1 MSETQLLERHAELR
15 QCVST
20 DAAARGS
27 VVPGGTIPG
36 SEKTHAAQD
45 VVSLAWGDEHYSQRP
60 HPGSLPRSTLPTE
73 PARRSFVSGSD
84 GSLSASVT
92 PSGVGGSVPT
102 APAGGRLGI
111 YTKSSTPPPPLL
123 RSPAAKTGGVDTR
136 APIRAA
142 RAERYELL
150 ATARKVL
157 SAEGKRQGLVY
168 GHDYHRTAKCRF
180 IRCGGPSVE
189 VHREKQTGA
198 AFYVNLTACGSVWT
212 CPVCTALIQ
221 ERRRQE
227 IEQAVD
233 WAYEEG
239 LQPMLVTLTFPHR
252 HWHKLIDLLKQ
263 QAAALK
269 NLRAG
274 APWTRWKTRAGYRGL
289 IRSLEL
295 THGANGW
302 HPHTHELWFVGA
314 HVKAA
319 DARAQILARWES
331 ACVAAGL
338 LDLSDAA
345 QLKAFREH
353 AVDVKGWCSASDY
366 LAKQD
371 DSRHWGIDREVA
383 KASSKSGKKS
393 GIHPFGLLALARD
406 GDVRAAAL
414 YVEYADTM
422 RQTRTRQHY
431 WSPGLKDEV
440 GVNEK
445 SDEDLAEESRAKAD
459 YLGFLD
465 DEDWQTVREANAR
478 AQVLDAAELG
488 GWPAVQALLDR
499 LIRAEVARLKAVL
512 SSP

>member
-27 VVPGGTIPG
+27 AV
-36 SEKTHAAQD
+36 
-45 VVSLAWGDEHYSQRP
+45 
-60 HPGSLPRSTLPTE
+60 
-73 PARRSFVSGSD
+73 
-84 GSLSASVT
+84 
-92 PSGVGGSVPT
+92 PSGTVE
-102 APAGGRLGI
+102 APRGAELGR
-111 YTKSSTPPPPLL
+111 YTKSSTPPLPLITPP
-123 RSPAAKTGGVDTR
+123 AGKKGGVDPR

-142 RAERYELL
+142 RAQRYELL
-150 ATARKVL
+150 STARKIL
-157 SAEGKRQGLVY
+157 SAEGARQGLVY

-189 VHREKQTGA
+189 VHQERKTGA

-227 IEQAVD
+227 IEAAVE
-233 WAYEEG
+233 WAYVRE

-252 HWHKLIDLLKQ
+252 KKHKLLDLLRL

-269 NLRAG
+269 KLREG
-274 APWTRWKTRAGYRGL
+274 APWTRWKTRNGFEGL

-295 THGANGW
+295 THGLNGW

-314 HVKAA
+314 HVKAK
-319 DARAQILARWES
+319 DAREQILARWES
-331 ACVAAGL
+331 ACIAVGL
-338 LDLSDAA
+338 LDPADAA
-345 QLKAFREH
+345 QVKAFRRH

-371 DSRHWGIDREVA
+371 DSRHWGVDREVA
-383 KASSKSGKKS
+383 KASSKAGKASGV
-393 GIHPFGLLALARD
+393 HPFGLLALARD
-406 GDVRAAAL
+406 GDARAAAL
-414 YVEYADTM
+414 YVEYADAM
-422 RQTRTRQHY
+422 RTARTRQHY
-431 WSPGLKDEV
+431 WSPGLKNRV

-445 SDEDLAEESRAKAD
+445 SDEDLAEESREKAD
-459 YLGFLD
+459 VLGFLD

-488 GWPAVQALLDR
+488 GWPAVEALLDS
-499 LIRAEVARLKAVL
+499 LIRAEVARLEAVL

>member
-1 MSETQLLERHAELR
+1 MARQFFGIHQPVTAGDETCVSIAISARSNNARGMSEVTLLEKRDSRGSLELSR
-15 QCVST
+15 CELARTEV
-20 DAAARGS
+20 AARGS
-27 VVPGGTIPG
+27 AVPVGTGG
-36 SEKTHAAQD
+36 
-45 VVSLAWGDEHYSQRP
+45 
-60 HPGSLPRSTLPTE
+60 
-73 PARRSFVSGSD
+73 
-84 GSLSASVT
+84 SA
-92 PSGVGGSVPT
+92 PVGGS
-102 APAGGRLGI
+102 LGI

-123 RSPAAKTGGVDTR
+123 RPPVAKKGGVDTR

-157 SAEGKRQGLVY
+157 SAEGLRQGLVY

-180 IRCGGPSVE
+180 IRCGGPNVE
-189 VHREKQTGA
+189 IHREKQSGG

-227 IEQAVD
+227 IEAAVE
-233 WAYEEG
+233 WAYGKE

-252 HWHKLIDLLKQ
+252 HWHKLIDLLTQ

-269 NLRAG
+269 MLREG
-274 APWTRWKTRAGYRGL
+274 ATWTRWKTRNGFEGL

-295 THGANGW
+295 THGLNGW

-314 HVKAA
+314 HVQASVAK
-319 DARAQILARWES
+319 AQILARWES
-331 ACVAAGL
+331 ACAAAGL
-338 LDLSDAA
+338 LDLADAA

-371 DSRHWGIDREVA
+371 DSRHWGVDREIA
-383 KASSKSGKKS
+383 KASSKSGKAS
-393 GIHPFGLLALARD
+393 GVHPFGLLALARD
-406 GDVRAAAL
+406 GDARAAAL
-414 YVEYADTM
+414 YVEYADAM
-422 RQTRTRQHY
+422 RTKRTRQHY
-431 WSPGLKDEV
+431 WSPGLKRKV

-445 SDEDLAEESRAKAD
+445 SDEDLAEESREKAD

-465 DEDWQTVREANAR
+465 DEEWQTVRDANAR
-478 AQVLDAAELG
+478 AQVLDAAETG
-488 GWPAVQALLDR
+488 GWPAVRALVDTLT
-499 LIRAEVARLKAVL
+499 LVEIARLEAVL

>member
-1 MSETQLLERHAELR
+1 MSEATFLEKRDSLELSR
-15 QCVST
+15 CEPARTEV
-20 DAAARGS
+20 AARGS
-27 VVPGGTIPG
+27 V
-36 SEKTHAAQD
+36 A
-45 VVSLAWGDEHYSQRP
+45 
-60 HPGSLPRSTLPTE
+60 
-73 PARRSFVSGSD
+73 
-84 GSLSASVT
+84 
-92 PSGVGGSVPT
+92 PSGAGGS

-123 RSPAAKTGGVDTR
+123 RPPALKKGGVDTR

-157 SAEGKRQGLVY
+157 SAEGLRQGLVY

-180 IRCGGPSVE
+180 IRCGGPNVE
-189 VHREKQTGA
+189 IHREKQSGG

-227 IEQAVD
+227 IEAAVE
-233 WAYEEG
+233 WAYGRE

-252 HWHKLIDLLKQ
+252 HWHKLIDLLTQ
-263 QAAALK
+263 QAAALRH
-269 NLRAG
+269 LRAG
-274 APWTRWKTRAGYRGL
+274 APWTRWKTRNGFEGL

-295 THGANGW
+295 THGLNGW

-319 DARAQILARWES
+319 DARAKILERWES
-331 ACVAAGL
+331 ACIDVGL
-338 LDLSDAA
+338 LDPSDVDQVA
-345 QLKAFREH
+345 AFRKH

-371 DSRHWGIDREVA
+371 DSRHWGVDREIA
-383 KASSKSGKKS
+383 KASSKAGKASGV
-393 GIHPFGLLALARD
+393 HPFGLLALARD
-406 GDVRAAAL
+406 GDARAAAL
-414 YVEYADTM
+414 YVEYADAIRTK
-422 RQTRTRQHY
+422 RTRQHY
-431 WSPGLKDEV
+431 WSPGLKDKV

-488 GWPAVQALLDR
+488 GWPAVEALLDR

>member
-27 VVPGGTIPG
+27 AV
-36 SEKTHAAQD
+36 
-45 VVSLAWGDEHYSQRP
+45 
-60 HPGSLPRSTLPTE
+60 
-73 PARRSFVSGSD
+73 
-84 GSLSASVT
+84 
-92 PSGVGGSVPT
+92 PSGTVE
-102 APAGGRLGI
+102 APRGADLGK

-123 RSPAAKTGGVDTR
+123 RPPAPKKGGVDTR

-157 SAEGKRQGLVY
+157 SAEGLRQGLVY

-180 IRCGGPSVE
+180 IRCGGPNVE
-189 VHREKQTGA
+189 IHREKQSGG

-227 IEQAVD
+227 IEAAVE
-233 WAYEEG
+233 WAYGRE

-252 HWHKLIDLLKQ
+252 HWHKLIDLLTQ
-263 QAAALK
+263 QAAALRH
-269 NLRAG
+269 LRAG
-274 APWTRWKTRAGYRGL
+274 APWTRWKTRNGFEGL

-295 THGANGW
+295 THGLNGW

-319 DARAQILARWES
+319 DARAKILERWES
-331 ACVAAGL
+331 ACIDVGL
-338 LDLSDAA
+338 LDPSDVDQVA
-345 QLKAFREH
+345 AFRKH

-371 DSRHWGIDREVA
+371 DSRHWGVDREIA
-383 KASSKSGKKS
+383 KASSKAGKASGV
-393 GIHPFGLLALARD
+393 HPFGLLALARD
-406 GDVRAAAL
+406 GDARAAAL
-414 YVEYADTM
+414 YVEYADAIRTK
-422 RQTRTRQHY
+422 RTRQHY
-431 WSPGLKDEV
+431 WSPGLKDKV

-488 GWPAVQALLDR
+488 GWPAVEALLDR
-499 LIRAEVARLKAVL
+499 LIRAEVARLEAVL

>member
-1 MSETQLLERHAELR
+1 MAEETILQ
-15 QCVST
+15 S
-20 DAAARGS
+20 
-27 VVPGGTIPG
+27 
-36 SEKTHAAQD
+36 
-45 VVSLAWGDEHYSQRP
+45 
-60 HPGSLPRSTLPTE
+60 
-73 PARRSFVSGSD
+73 
-84 GSLSASVT
+84 SVT
-92 PSGVGGSVPT
+92 PGDGV
-102 APAGGRLGI
+102 AGPLGI

-123 RSPAAKTGGVDTR
+123 RPPAPKKGGVDTR

-157 SAEGKRQGLVY
+157 SAEGLRQGLVY

-180 IRCGGPSVE
+180 IRCGGPNVE
-189 VHREKQTGA
+189 IHREKQSGG

-227 IEQAVD
+227 IEAAVE
-233 WAYEEG
+233 WAYGRE

-252 HWHKLIDLLKQ
+252 HWHKLIDLLTQ
-263 QAAALK
+263 QAAALRH
-269 NLRAG
+269 LRAG
-274 APWTRWKTRAGYRGL
+274 APWTRWKTRNGFEGL

-295 THGANGW
+295 THGLNGW

-319 DARAQILARWES
+319 DARAKILERWES
-331 ACVAAGL
+331 ACIDVGL
-338 LDLSDAA
+338 LDPSDVDQVA
-345 QLKAFREH
+345 AFRKH

-371 DSRHWGIDREVA
+371 DSRHWGVDREIA
-383 KASSKSGKKS
+383 KASSKAGKASGV
-393 GIHPFGLLALARD
+393 HPFGLLALARD
-406 GDVRAAAL
+406 GDARAAAL
-414 YVEYADTM
+414 YVEYADAIRTK
-422 RQTRTRQHY
+422 RTRQHY
-431 WSPGLKDEV
+431 WSPGLKDKV

-488 GWPAVQALLDR
+488 GWPAVEALLDR
-499 LIRAEVARLKAVL
+499 LIRAEVARLEAVL

>member
-1 MSETQLLERHAELR
+1 MRETQLLERHAELR

-27 VVPGGTIPG
+27 AVPAGT
-36 SEKTHAAQD
+36 
-45 VVSLAWGDEHYSQRP
+45 
-60 HPGSLPRSTLPTE
+60 
-73 PARRSFVSGSD
+73 
-84 GSLSASVT
+84 
-92 PSGVGGSVPT
+92 GGS
-102 APAGGRLGI
+102 APEGCFLGI
-111 YTKSSTPPPPLL
+111 YTKSSTTPPPLL
-123 RSPAAKTGGVDTR
+123 RPPVAKTGGVDTR

-142 RAERYELL
+142 RAQRYELL
-150 ATARKVL
+150 STARKVL
-157 SAEGKRQGLVY
+157 SAEGARQGLVY

-180 IRCGGPSVE
+180 IRCGGPNVE
-189 VHREKQTGA
+189 VHREKQTGG

-227 IEQAVD
+227 IEQAVE
-233 WAYEEG
+233 WAYSRE

-252 HWHKLIDLLKQ
+252 KKHKLLDLLKL

-269 NLRAG
+269 ILRAG
-274 APWTRWKTRAGYRGL
+274 GAWTRWQKRNGYEGL

-295 THGANGW
+295 TYGLLNGW

-319 DARAQILARWES
+319 DARVQILARWEA
-331 ACVAAGL
+331 ACIEVGL
-338 LDLSDAA
+338 LDPSDAA
-345 QLKAFREH
+345 QVKAFRKH

-371 DSRHWGIDREVA
+371 DSRHWGVDREVA
-383 KASSKSGKKS
+383 KASSKAGKASGL
-393 GIHPFGLLALARD
+393 HPFGLLALARD
-406 GDVRAAAL
+406 GDARAAAL

-431 WSPGLKDEV
+431 WSPGLKDKV

-445 SDEDLAEESRAKAD
+445 SDEELAEESRAKAD

-465 DEDWQTVREANAR
+465 DDDWKTVRDAGAR

-488 GWPAVQALLDR
+488 GWPAVEALLER
-499 LIRAEVARLKAVL
+499 LTLAEIARLEAML

>member
-1 MSETQLLERHAELR
+1 MTETVFLEKREIELSRCELARSEI
-15 QCVST
+15 
-20 DAAARGS
+20 AARGS
-27 VVPGGTIPG
+27 AV
-36 SEKTHAAQD
+36 
-45 VVSLAWGDEHYSQRP
+45 
-60 HPGSLPRSTLPTE
+60 
-73 PARRSFVSGSD
+73 
-84 GSLSASVT
+84 
-92 PSGVGGSVPT
+92 PSGAVEAT
-102 APAGGRLGI
+102 AGGRLGI

-123 RSPAAKTGGVDTR
+123 RPPAAKGVEGDAR
-136 APIRAA
+136 KPIRAA

-157 SAEGKRQGLVY
+157 SAEGLRQGLVY

-180 IRCGGPSVE
+180 IRCGGPNVE
-189 VHREKQTGA
+189 VHREKQTGG

-227 IEQAVD
+227 IEQAVE
-233 WAYEEG
+233 WAYASE
-239 LQPMLVTLTFPHR
+239 LQPMLVTLTFPHKN
-252 HWHKLIDLLKQ
+252 WHKLVDLLKQ

-319 DARAQILARWES
+319 DARAQILARWEA
-331 ACVAAGL
+331 ACAAAGL
-338 LDLSDAA
+338 LDLADEA
-345 QLKAFREH
+345 QLKAFRAH

-371 DSRHWGIDREVA
+371 DSRHWGVDREVA
-383 KASSKSGKKS
+383 KASSKAGKKS
-393 GIHPFGLLALARD
+393 GVHPFGLLALARE
-406 GDVRAAAL
+406 GDARAAAL

-422 RQTRTRQHY
+422 RTTRTRQHY
-431 WSPGLKDEV
+431 WSPGLKKEV

-445 SDEDLAEESRAKAD
+445 SDEALAEESRAKAD
-459 YLGFLD
+459 MLGFLD
-465 DEDWQTVREANAR
+465 DDDWKTVRDAGAR

-488 GWPAVQALLDR
+488 GWPAVRALVDS
-499 LIRAEVARLKAVL
+499 LILAEIARLEAVL